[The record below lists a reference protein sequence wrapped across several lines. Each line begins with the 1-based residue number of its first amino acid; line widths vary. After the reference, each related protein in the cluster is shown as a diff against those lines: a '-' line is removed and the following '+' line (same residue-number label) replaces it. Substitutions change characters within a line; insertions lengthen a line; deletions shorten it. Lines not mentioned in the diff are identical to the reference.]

1 MPLNAG
7 IPQGSRLGPLL
18 FILYIN
24 DIQNDLES
32 EVLIY
37 ADDTSLL
44 SFGPNPIETAAILN
58 RDLEKIALWAKI
70 WKVSFNSDFF

>member
-1 MPLNAG
+1 MVISVTTVSPLQTG
-7 IPQGSRLGPLL
+7 IPQGFKIGPIL

-37 ADDTSLL
+37 ADDTTILAFGKNLVETSLV
-44 SFGPNPIETAAILN
+44 LN
-58 RDLEKIALWAKI
+58 GDL
-70 WKVSFNSDFF
+70 